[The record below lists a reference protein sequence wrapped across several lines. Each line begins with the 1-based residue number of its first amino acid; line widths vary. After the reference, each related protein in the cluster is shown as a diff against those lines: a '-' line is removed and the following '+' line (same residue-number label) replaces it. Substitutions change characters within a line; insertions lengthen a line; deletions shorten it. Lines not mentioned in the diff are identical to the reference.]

1 MRQTVLNLALPAI
14 GEQILAMTVGMVS
27 TYMVGHLGANSLAAV
42 GLANQAVFVAQTI
55 AVAIATGTTALVAR
69 QFGANDS
76 TGAQRTLQQSVL
88 AGVVSGLFITL
99 IMASFASQTISFFG
113 AEIAV
118 REIGTQYLRIA
129 VLSFPLQGV
138 MFVGNGALRGSGD
151 TRTPL
156 FVMLAV
162 NVVNIAVTYTLIEGL
177 FGIPSLGVRGA
188 AIGAATANTLGGLVL
203 LSILLHGRGNLRL
216 MRNGWLPDWTVIRR
230 VVNVGLP
237 AGVEQLLMRV
247 GGAVFVKVVASL
259 GTSAVAAHSVAM
271 NVQSMCFMPA
281 FGFWHRRHHPG
292 RPGPGRRTAG
302 SGPAWRS
309 SSHWCLCLIMLIL
322 LGIGLILWAPYIIAI
337 FIDDPTVIALGAPC
351 NRILGYCEP
360 IVAVSIVF
368 SGTLR
373 GAGDTRFTMLVMGIS
388 MWLVRVPLSFVAA
401 GPLGWGLQGVWIAMA
416 VEMAFR
422 AGAYVLRYRSGAWTR
437 LRI

>member
-27 TYMVGHLGANSLAAV
+27 TYMVGHLGADSLAAV
-42 GLANQAVFVAQTI
+42 GLANQAVFVAQTV

-69 QFGANDS
+69 QIGANDPN
-76 TGAQRTLQQSVL
+76 GAQRTLQQSVL
-88 AGVVSGLFITL
+88 AGVVTGVFITL
-99 IMASFASQTISFFG
+99 LMVAFSRQTMSFFG
-113 AEIAV
+113 AEPAV
-118 REIGTQYLRIA
+118 LEIGRQYLLIA
-129 VLSFPLQGV
+129 VLSFPLQGL

-156 FVMLAV
+156 YVMMGV
-162 NVVNIAVTYTLIEGL
+162 NVVNVLVTYSLIEGQ
-177 FGIPSLGVRGA
+177 FGLPSMGVRGA
-188 AIGAATANTLGGLVL
+188 AIGAAMANTLGGLL
-203 LSILLHGRGNLRL
+203 LLTILVRGRRHLRL
-216 MRNGWLPDWTVIRR
+216 TRNDWAPDWSVIGR

-247 GGAVFVKVVASL
+247 GGAVFVKVVATL

-281 FGFWHRRHHPG
+281 FGFGIAATTLVGQALGADRADRA
-292 RPGPGRRTAG
+292 RMAVVE
-302 SGPAWRS
+302 ALL
-309 SSHWCLCLIMLIL
+309 LCLAMLVV
-322 LGIGLILWAPYIIAI
+322 LGIGLILWAPWIIAI
-337 FIDDPTVIALGAPC
+337 FIDDPEVIAMGAPC

-360 IVAVSIVF
+360 IVAVSIVC
-368 SGTLR
+368 SGALR
-373 GAGDTRFTMLVMGIS
+373 GAGDTRYTMWVMGIS
-388 MWLVRVPLSFVAA
+388 MWLLRVPLSFLAA

-422 AGAYVLRYRSGAWTR
+422 AGAYAWRYRSGAWAK